1 MKKVDFVL
9 SAEIAGDVVSGV
21 VLGDFNNWNP
31 EAGAAL
37 KKQKDGSFKASVNL
51 EEGKKYAYRYFL
63 SDGRW
68 VNDNNPTEFD
78 AVVGAANS
86 VVEVAAKAA
95 PVKQAAAPKAAP
107 VTKTAPVAK
116 AAPAKKAAAPKAAP
130 VVKATPVKAAPAKK
144 AAKKK

>member
-78 AVVGAANS
+78 AAVGAANS
-86 VVEVAAKAA
+86 VIEVA
-95 PVKQAAAPKAAP
+95 
-107 VTKTAPVAK
+107 AK

-130 VVKATPVKAAPAKK
+130 VVKAAEPKVAPAAKATPAKKAAAPKAAPVAKAAPAKK